1 VDAEPEKDRL
11 QLAAVI
17 LASSVLGAPLVISAA
32 APVLLGEL
40 SSPLAIGGVFAI
52 SLVGTLLAF
61 GLVLARLARRDDA
74 RQILRVPYVILLVQ
88 LVFGILAAALFLLA
102 VFDSPGA

>member
-1 VDAEPEKDRL
+1 MDAEPEKDRL

-32 APVLLGEL
+32 APVLFGEL
-40 SSPLAIGGVFAI
+40 SSPLAIGVVFVVGF
-52 SLVGTLLAF
+52 VGTLIAL

-74 RQILRVPYVILLVQ
+74 RQVLRVPYVILLVQ
-88 LVFGILAAALFLLA
+88 VVFGVLAAALFLLA
-102 VFDSPGA
+102 VFDSPS